1 MYNTWKKWC
10 IFTGQE
16 GRETLA
22 VGKEGNKEGKEDS
35 RADKADKASKADE
48 VDKAD
53 VWIPETTGETTEDVA
68 ITDATV
74 TKGEI
79 IASEF
84 YMTNI
89 YIYVMA
95 LPVMEFQEQG
105 CKTRKIFA

>member
-1 MYNTWKKWC
+1 MKKWC

-22 VGKEGNKEGKEDS
+22 VGKEGSKEGKEDS

-68 ITDATV
+68 ITDATI
-74 TKGEI
+74 TKRWDNLS
-79 IASEF
+79 SEF
-84 YMTNI
+84 YMTNV
-89 YIYVMA
+89 YIYECHVCTFYLA
-95 LPVMEFQEQG
+95 
-105 CKTRKIFA
+105 T